1 MITWSF
7 KKPFK
12 CLGRA
17 GPKHLKH
24 FLTEYNTLSICL
36 ISQFVYAAGSDSS
49 SGDSTPKY
57 FTDAKK
63 LVKRAGKLEKKEK
76 VEKDT
81 VKKEKSKNSKTF
93 KKGYTVSTNQRMLMI
108 ATKELSLITTDI
120 VSGIVAI
127 QSANKLNMKSRLA
140 MVVNS
145 ETTINSTAGT
155 IYTIM
160 SGGGTPTSTNKV
172 DINPI

>member
-1 MITWSF
+1 
-7 KKPFK
+7 
-12 CLGRA
+12 
-17 GPKHLKH
+17 
-24 FLTEYNTLSICL
+24 
-36 ISQFVYAAGSDSS
+36 
-49 SGDSTPKY
+49 
-57 FTDAKK
+57 
-63 LVKRAGKLEKKEK
+63 
-76 VEKDT
+76 
-81 VKKEKSKNSKTF
+81 
-93 KKGYTVSTNQRMLMI
+93 MI